1 MLNIHKCIVK
11 EKNRFTVTEGDYVSF
26 SNIRRDVK
34 FLGPDHIVHSSG
46 SSNNTEFKTVF
57 HYTLEEVS
65 TGKLHKLK
73 IYENDLNID
82 DVIYIGEK
90 NNNIV
95 TYSNTDI
102 DKNSDKSQEKSGDVS
117 SDVKVVKSLKKLKTK
132 DVLLAVVAFI
142 GFLVPFVSTWMNFYL
157 AFKHDF
163 KSTKELY
170 PEVNI
175 KLVRFIC
182 AVCGFMPIFFTLK
195 LAFFGILSL
204 GVYMSSITT
213 WGFISALVIVGG
225 SIYLHTNKEKEIED
239 FTNKTK

>member
-11 EKNRFTVTEGDYVSF
+11 EKNRFIVTEGEYVSF
-26 SNIRRDVK
+26 NNIRRDVK
-34 FLGPDHIVHSSG
+34 FIGPDHLVHSYG
-46 SSNNTEFKTVF
+46 SNNNTELKTVF
-57 HYTLEEVS
+57 HYTLEELD

-73 IYENDLNID
+73 IYENDLNVD

-102 DKNSDKSQEKSGDVS
+102 DKNVDSRPETSN
-117 SDVKVVKSLKKLKTK
+117 DVKVVKSLQKMTKK
-132 DVLLAVVAFI
+132 DIFLAVAAFI
-142 GFLVPFVSTWMNFYL
+142 GFLLPFVSTWMNFKL

-163 KSTKELY
+163 KSTKEKY

-195 LAFFGILSL
+195 LAFYGILSL
-204 GVYMSSITT
+204 SVYMSSVTT

-225 SIYLHTNKEKEIED
+225 SIYLHTNKEKEIEN
-239 FTNKTK
+239 FTRKTK